1 MQNASRAFGFLTRNS
16 SCTCHWFLVFQRPSE
31 MSKKGIRV
39 RYAESMTLL
48 SIFKGT
54 VDINSNSSHKS

>member
-1 MQNASRAFGFLTRNS
+1 MRNASRAFGFLTRNPTS
-16 SCTCHWFLVFQRPSE
+16 AHPNQTPSE

-39 RYAESMTLL
+39 RYAELMTLL

-54 VDINSNSSHKS
+54 VDVNLNCSQKS